1 MASTADFRNGMVIK
15 YDGQVFR
22 IVEFQHVKPGKG
34 GAFVRTRLKNVETGS
49 VIERTFRSGE
59 KVDEIRLERTDAQ
72 YLYSDGEMLHFMNL
86 ENFDQFAMATERLG
100 DARLYLKENETVQV
114 LLHEGDPFL
123 VELPPHVNLAVKYTE
138 PGMRGDT
145 AQGGNKP
152 AELETGLTVT
162 VPLFIEVGDVLRVDT
177 RNGQYVERVSL

>member
-1 MASTADFRNGMVIK
+1 MATTADFRNGMVIK
-15 YDGQVFR
+15 YDGQIFR

-34 GAFVRTRLKNVETGS
+34 GAFVRTRLKNVVTGA

-59 KVDEIRLERTDAQ
+59 KIDEIRLERTDAQ

-86 ENFDQFAMATERLG
+86 VNYDQFAMASERLG
-100 DARLYLKENETVQV
+100 EARFYLKENEAVQV

-123 VELPPHVNLAVKYTE
+123 VELPPHVNLAVTHTD

-162 VPLFIEVGDVLRVDT
+162 VPLFIEVGDVLRIDT
-177 RNGQYVERVSL
+177 RSGQYVERVSL